1 MTLQM
6 AEQGAAVRAAGRRLM
21 RRGAQGVRRTVARR
35 KRLLA
40 YLAILGPGMITANAG
55 NDAGGI
61 ATFASVGADFG
72 YSLLWILIPITI
84 SLGLVQEMC
93 ARMGAVTGKGLA
105 DLIRERFGVRWT
117 ALIMLALLIANAGVT
132 VSEFVGI
139 AAASELFGASHYISV
154 PLAAILVWFLVVKG
168 SYKKVERVFL
178 LMSLVFLGYIV
189 SAFLSRPDWT
199 AVAVGLV
206 RPEFKLEYAFLFT
219 FVAVIGTTISPYMQV
234 YVQSSVVEKGVTPD
248 DYMKTKLDVWVGT
261 IFAILIVFF
270 IIVSTAATLHKA
282 GIQVSS
288 AEDAANA
295 LRPLAGRYAQALFG
309 LGLFGASMLA
319 AGVLPLATA
328 YSISEALGFEKGVSR
343 SFREA
348 PIFIGTFTF
357 LIAVGAAI
365 AIVPNLPLIRVLL
378 VTQVI
383 NGLLLPVVLFA
394 VLRLVNNREVMGGY
408 VNGPIYNIAAWLT
421 AIVVTVLSLL
431 YILITLFPTIFGHR

>member
-40 YLAILGPGMITANAG
+40 YIAILGPGMITANAG

-72 YSLLWILIPITI
+72 YSLLWLLIPITI
-84 SLGLVQEMC
+84 SLGIVQEMC

-139 AAASELFGASHYISV
+139 AAASELFGVSHYVSV
-154 PLAAILVWFLVVKG
+154 PLSAILIWFLIVKG

-189 SAFLSRPDWT
+189 SAFLSRPDWS
-199 AVAVGLV
+199 AVAVGMV

-248 DYMKTKLDVWVGT
+248 DYGKTKLDVWVGT
-261 IFAILIVFF
+261 IFALLIVFF
-270 IIVSTAATLHKA
+270 IIVSTAATLHKS
-282 GIQVSS
+282 GIQITS
-288 AEDAANA
+288 AADAAHA
-295 LRPLAGRYAQALFG
+295 LRPLAGRYAQTLFG

-328 YSISEALGFEKGVSR
+328 YSISEALGFEKGISR

-348 PIFIGTFTF
+348 PIFLGTFTF
-357 LIAVGAAI
+357 LVAVGAAI

-383 NGLLLPVVLFA
+383 NGLLLPIVLFA
-394 VLRLVNNREVMGGY
+394 VLRLVNNREVMGRY
-408 VNGPIYNIAAWLT
+408 VNGPIYNAAAWLT
-421 AIVVTVLSLL
+421 AIVVTILSLL

>member
-1 MTLQM
+1 M

-40 YLAILGPGMITANAG
+40 YIAILGPGMITANAG

-72 YSLLWILIPITI
+72 YSLLWLLIPITI
-84 SLGLVQEMC
+84 SLGIVQEMC

-139 AAASELFGASHYISV
+139 AAASELFGVSHYVSV
-154 PLAAILVWFLVVKG
+154 PLSAILIWFLIVKG

-199 AVAVGLV
+199 AVAVGMV

-248 DYMKTKLDVWVGT
+248 DYAKTKLDVWVGT

-270 IIVSTAATLHKA
+270 IIVSTAATLHKS
-282 GIQVSS
+282 GIQITS
-288 AEDAANA
+288 AADAAHA
-295 LRPLAGRYAQALFG
+295 LRPLAGRYAQTLFG

-348 PIFIGTFTF
+348 PIFLGTFTF
-357 LIAVGAAI
+357 LVAVGAAI

-383 NGLLLPVVLFA
+383 NGLLLPIVLFA
-394 VLRLVNNREVMGGY
+394 VLRLVNNREVMGRY
-408 VNGPIYNIAAWLT
+408 VNGPIYNAAAWLT
-421 AIVVTVLSLL
+421 AILVTILSLL

>member
-1 MTLQM
+1 
-6 AEQGAAVRAAGRRLM
+6 M

-72 YSLLWILIPITI
+72 YSLLWVLIPITI
-84 SLGLVQEMC
+84 SLGIVQEMC

-117 ALIMLALLIANAGVT
+117 AVIMLALLIANAGVT

-154 PLAAILVWFLVVKG
+154 PLAAIIVWFLVVKG

-189 SAFLSRPDWT
+189 STFLSRPDWT

-248 DYMKTKLDVWVGT
+248 DYMKTKLDVWFGT

-295 LRPLAGRYAQALFG
+295 LRPLAGRYAQVLFG

-348 PIFIGTFTF
+348 PIFLGTFTF

-383 NGLLLPVVLFA
+383 NGLLLPIVLFA
-394 VLRLVNNREVMGGY
+394 VLRLVNNREVMGEH